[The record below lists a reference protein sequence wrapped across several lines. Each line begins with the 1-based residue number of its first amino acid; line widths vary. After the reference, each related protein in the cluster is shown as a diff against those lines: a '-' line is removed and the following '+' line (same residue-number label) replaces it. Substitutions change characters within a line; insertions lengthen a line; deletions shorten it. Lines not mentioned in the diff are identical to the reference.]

1 MNKSSL
7 VTHHLEG
14 AAIYAV
20 GGAVRDQLLGLP
32 AGDYDWVVVG
42 ATPEQM
48 VENGYIPVGGDFP
61 VFLHPQTKEEYAL
74 ARTERKS
81 GRGYQGFTFYTGA
94 DVTLEQDLS
103 RRDLTVNAMA
113 LRQEG
118 QAFLDKKAIEIGSEA
133 LRQQLMMGALDGVLT
148 EGEEPLLADPFN
160 GLKDLRQKTFRH
172 VSEAFVEDPVRILR
186 LARFLAR
193 FEDFTVA
200 PETLRYCQE
209 MVSNGEVDHLVAE
222 RVWQELAKALTQAKP
237 ARSFEFLLEVGA
249 LERVLQGFVW
259 SDEAAEAVS
268 LAAQKGLPQ
277 HFRYALVFYRVE
289 DIKAFSQALRVPVVC
304 QDAAVQMA
312 QWVQAMG
319 AIGDKPEHEPDALLN
334 AILACD
340 AIRKPQRF
348 IELLEAYAVLLE
360 VRGLDEQQ
368 VKSNIQLWQHLFEAV
383 LAIDAGAIAKSC
395 GAETSKIKETVYAAR
410 LDSLKSALASA

>member
-7 VTHHLEG
+7 STHHLDG
-14 AAIYAV
+14 AVIYAV

-48 VENGYIPVGGDFP
+48 IANGYMPVGGDFP
-61 VFLHPQTKEEYAL
+61 VFLHPQTREEYAL

-94 DVTLEQDLS
+94 DVTLVQDLS

-118 QAFLDKKAIEIGSEA
+118 QAFLDNKAAEIGSEV
-133 LRQQLMMGALDGVLT
+133 LRQQLMTGSLDSVLT

-160 GLKDLRQKTFRH
+160 GLEDLRQKVFRH
-172 VSEAFVEDPVRILR
+172 VSDAFVEDPVRILR

-193 FEDFTVA
+193 FEGFTVA
-200 PETLRYCQE
+200 SETLLYCRE

-222 RVWQELAKALTQAKP
+222 RVWQELAKALMQVKP

-249 LERVLQGFVW
+249 LERVLVGFVW
-259 SDEAAEAVS
+259 TDEAAEAIT

-277 HFRYALVFYRVE
+277 YFRYALVFYQVE
-289 DIKAFSQALRVPVVC
+289 DIKAFSQALRAPLVC
-304 QDAAVQMA
+304 QDAAVLMA
-312 QWVQAMG
+312 RWEQAMG
-319 AIGDKPEHEPDALLN
+319 TMGGKPGHDPEASLN
-334 AILACD
+334 AMLACD

-348 IELLEAYAVLLE
+348 IELLQAYAVLLT

-368 VKSNIQLWQHLFEAV
+368 IESDIKLWQDLFEAV
-383 LAIDAGAIAKSC
+383 STVDVGAIARSC

-410 LDSLKSALASA
+410 LDSLKSALARS